1 MRVAVIGAGGTGG
14 FFGGLLARGGEEV
27 VFIARGAHLEAIRR
41 HGLAVKSRLAGE
53 FTVRAQA
60 TDNPAEVGPVD
71 LVLVCVKTYSLDEA
85 VAMLPPLAGPG
96 TAILSVQNGIDNE
109 DRIARAVG
117 PGHVLG
123 AVAHVSSLIESP
135 GVVAQVAGPG
145 KLLFGEL
152 DGSRSARVGRLR
164 DVFVRSGIAAEVRDD
179 IRTALW
185 EKFVMI
191 CGVSGVTALTRLP
204 IGPILATPETARVLR
219 GTMEEVEAV
228 ARAGGVPLPEG
239 CVGQAM
245 DLAGSFEPEMRGSM
259 AHDLAAGRR
268 LELEALNGTVV
279 RLGQAR
285 GIPTPFNF
293 VIYAALK
300 PFVAGTPA
308 LGWRAP

>member
-109 DRIARAVG
+109 DRIARA
-117 PGHVLG
+117 
-123 AVAHVSSLIESP
+123 
-135 GVVAQVAGPG
+135 
-145 KLLFGEL
+145 
-152 DGSRSARVGRLR
+152 GRLR

>member
-135 GVVAQVAGPG
+135 GVVAQVAGLG

-219 GTMEEVEAV
+219 GTMEEVEA
-228 ARAGGVPLPEG
+228 
-239 CVGQAM
+239 M